1 MIDAHSHL
9 ENEAFDDDREEIIAR
24 MEEDG
29 LDAVVNVGSDIE
41 TSRAVADLAK
51 KHDRLYAVVGV
62 HPQEA
67 KYYDDAVRAELVEL
81 AKDEKVLAIGE
92 CGLDYYYE
100 NSPRDVQRNVF
111 RAMCEL
117 AAEVDLPLVIHSRDA
132 AEETYD
138 IVFGSQEWQD
148 LDRGIITR
156 EEANKIMLEKAAH
169 ANRVFE
175 VQTCLDEWF
184 TMLETNKTTV
194 QIMRKLKAA
203 GYRLYY
209 LTNIPTDVMDEL
221 RQREWFSLFD
231 GGIAS
236 CDVHLCKPEP
246 EIFTTLM
253 QTCHLAYDESIFV
266 DDNKANAQAAYNLGI
281 TGILYKNPKS
291 FTRALG
297 ACGIEVE

>member
-1 MIDAHSHL
+1 MYKNII
-9 ENEAFDDDREEIIAR
+9 FDF
-24 MEEDG
+24 G
-29 LDAVVNVGSDIE
+29 GVVVNFNPRDFLMDHFMN
-41 TSRAVADLAK
+41 R
-51 KHDRLYAVVGV
+51 
-62 HPQEA
+62 
-67 KYYDDAVRAELVEL
+67 RAE
-81 AKDEKVLAIGE
+81 
-92 CGLDYYYE
+92 
-100 NSPRDVQRNVF
+100 
-111 RAMCEL
+111 
-117 AAEVDLPLVIHSRDA
+117 
-132 AEETYD
+132 EETYD

-184 TMLETNKTTV
+184 TMLETNKTT
-194 QIMRKLKAA
+194 
-203 GYRLYY
+203 
-209 LTNIPTDVMDEL
+209 MDEL

>member
-1 MIDAHSHL
+1 MYKNII
-9 ENEAFDDDREEIIAR
+9 FDFGGVVVQFNPKDFLMDHFMNKRAEEI
-24 MEEDG
+24 
-29 LDAVVNVGSDIE
+29 V
-41 TSRAVADLAK
+41 
-51 KHDRLYAVVGV
+51 Y
-62 HPQEA
+62 
-67 KYYDDAVRAELVEL
+67 EL
-81 AKDEKVLAIGE
+81 
-92 CGLDYYYE
+92 
-100 NSPRDVQRNVF
+100 
-111 RAMCEL
+111 
-117 AAEVDLPLVIHSRDA
+117 
-132 AEETYD
+132 T
-138 IVFGSQEWQD
+138 FGSQEWQD
-148 LDRGIITR
+148 LDRGTITR
-156 EEANKIMLEKAAH
+156 EEGNAAMLENAARV
-169 ANRVFE
+169 NRVFE
-175 VQTCLDEWF
+175 VQTVIDEWPTILRTKESTVH
-184 TMLETNKTTV
+184 TM
-194 QIMRKLKAA
+194 QKLKAA

-209 LTNIPTDVMDEL
+209 LTNIPADIMDEL

>member
-1 MIDAHSHL
+1 MYKNII
-9 ENEAFDDDREEIIAR
+9 FDF
-24 MEEDG
+24 G
-29 LDAVVNVGSDIE
+29 GVVVNFNPRDFLMDHFMN
-41 TSRAVADLAK
+41 R
-51 KHDRLYAVVGV
+51 
-62 HPQEA
+62 
-67 KYYDDAVRAELVEL
+67 RAE
-81 AKDEKVLAIGE
+81 
-92 CGLDYYYE
+92 
-100 NSPRDVQRNVF
+100 
-111 RAMCEL
+111 
-117 AAEVDLPLVIHSRDA
+117 
-132 AEETYD
+132 EETYD

-175 VQTCLDEWF
+175 VQTCLDEGF

-253 QTCHLAYDESIFV
+253 QTCHLRARG
-266 DDNKANAQAAYNLGI
+266 GI
-281 TGILYKNPKS
+281 AECKTAVRMGCR
-291 FTRALG
+291 FCVQRMQGRALFARRSCAAVAKLPG
-297 ACGIEVE
+297 GYGIRPYVVGVDARHRPGRYVLPQGFSGRTMFAPTKHF